1 MIEPIEEEQKRS
13 VLQRNEFFVCE
24 AERIF
29 NRQFDR
35 LPVLFDLHGSTAGMY
50 KVLGKRRWIRYN
62 PWIFA
67 KYYEVNLA
75 DTVPHEVAHYIID
88 DVYGRRAKAH
98 GMEWKALMNRFGAD
112 PGVTFNLDLSDIP
125 RRQQRTHAYNCLCR
139 SHEVSSTRHNRVMRG
154 RGIYHCR
161 ECDGELV
168 FAG

>member
-1 MIEPIEEEQKRS
+1 MIEPIGDEQKRS
-13 VLQRNEFFVCE
+13 VLERNELYICE
-24 AERIF
+24 AERLF
-29 NRQFDR
+29 GRQFDR
-35 LPVLFDLHGSTAGMY
+35 LPVLFDLRGSTAGMY

-75 DTVPHEVAHYIID
+75 DTVPHEVAHFIID
-88 DVYGRRAKAH
+88 DVYGKHAKAH
-98 GMEWKALMNRFGAD
+98 GPEWKALMSRFGAD

-125 RRQQRTHAYNCLCR
+125 RRQQRTHAYNCQCR

-161 ECDGELV
+161 VCDGELV
-168 FAG
+168 YAG